1 MFYQPQ
7 ILSPEESALAAEQ
20 FGQVYAFLAE
30 NDLPEDVY
38 YDYALDGFLKAVRQY
53 FREPGKNFKEAAWT
67 CMSKECSAYEERQY
81 SLPPVLSFCES
92 DRSAYTLEETVANAR
107 DTLEEVIASLALEET
122 MAGFDEVQRRIV
134 KLLYAGYSHMDIA
147 FMMHM
152 SIRSVRDEIY
162 YIQKELRGT
171 PLMMAA

>member
-1 MFYQPQ
+1 MLLEPQ

-30 NDLPEDVY
+30 NDLSEDVY

-92 DRSAYTLEETVANAR
+92 DRSAYTLEETVANAS
-107 DTLEEVIASLALEET
+107 DTLEEVIASFALEKT
-122 MAGFDEVQRRIV
+122 IAGFDEIQRRIA

-152 SIRSVRDEIY
+152 SIQSVRNEIY
-162 YIQKELRGT
+162 NLQKKLCVT
-171 PLMMAA
+171 PMMMAA